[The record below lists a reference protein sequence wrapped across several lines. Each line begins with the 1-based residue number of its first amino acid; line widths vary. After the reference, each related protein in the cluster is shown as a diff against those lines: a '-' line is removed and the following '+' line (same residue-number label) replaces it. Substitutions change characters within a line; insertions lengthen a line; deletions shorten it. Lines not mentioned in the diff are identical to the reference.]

1 VVTTNPKK
9 TSSWLTVLISAGLG
23 LSVSPHQ
30 VLTRTDEVSRALS
43 QVLSSYEVIRTAP
56 GEIEQQIRTT
66 GELRF
71 RFDETDFYFNLEP
84 HDMRAPGYRA
94 VETGSGGVRRTLPP
108 QPLHTFKGVLAGRE
122 DTRGRFNL
130 TDGGVEGVV
139 YAPEGWVYV
148 EPLQNYLPGAPSGE
162 LVVYS
167 HADIKPGEDIKCG
180 VSLPKRLQRGV
191 EQVTAQVEAA
201 TPTKYE
207 FEVATEADYEYVQA
221 LGGSQEAN
229 REIEGILN
237 QVDGVYQSELLL
249 QLKVSF
255 QHAWTMEDPYHKTN
269 KNILLDDFGEHWN
282 EYFATSQIYD
292 VAHLW
297 TGKSLEVY
305 GTATRG
311 AACRFPT
318 LSYGLSAR
326 LTGIPEKY
334 ALTAHEIGHNFGA
347 THPHAKNPPI
357 AGCQGTIMRGSDY
370 ISGNGAV
377 LTFCEFSRQQIAAHV
392 AQYNDCLTPRPISL
406 QPPSDLKAT
415 VVSTSGV
422 DLSWRDRSTNETGFR
437 VERRPGET
445 NAWVQIGTAPA
456 DATTFSSRGLFPG
469 DTYRFR
475 VRAFNDSESSAY
487 SNEAAATTLSGTL
500 TRAYW
505 TIHTIAGGG
514 VGDNGP
520 AVEAQLH
527 SPGNLAM
534 DGWGNLH
541 VADTENHRI
550 RRIDRS
556 GTITTIAGTGEANYG
571 GDGGPA
577 TEARLK
583 YPAGVAVDGAGNLY
597 IADRSNHRIR
607 RVDRSG
613 TISTMAGTGER
624 GFGGDGGPAVAAQ
637 LNFPKAVAVDDSGNL
652 YIADEWN
659 NRIRR
664 VDPSGTITTFA
675 GIGRRGFSGDGGTA
689 VAARLNHPNGVAV
702 DDAGNLYIADSDNH
716 RIRRI
721 DSSGTI
727 TTIAG
732 TGERGF
738 SGDDG
743 SAASAQLSYPTGM
756 AIDSAGNLVFADTG
770 NNRIRRVDS
779 SGTITTLAGT
789 GEVNF
794 SGDEGSAV
802 AAELNGPSGVAIDPA
817 GNLVFADS
825 GNHRIR
831 RVDLTGTIATIA
843 GVSRSGFRGDGGPA
857 VAAELNHPEDVAID
871 GAGNFY
877 IADTANHRIRRV
889 DSSGT
894 ITTIAGTGENGFRGD
909 GGPAV
914 AAQLSE
920 PKGVTVDGTGNLYIA
935 DTENHRIRR
944 VDSSG
949 TITTIAGTGENG
961 FRGDGGPAVAAE
973 LNYPKDVA
981 IDAARNLYIADTT
994 NHRIRRIDPS
1004 GRITTI
1010 AGTGQ
1015 QGFSGDWGPAISA
1028 QLSGPYGVSVNG
1040 SGHVYIADTWNLRI
1054 RRVDPDG
1061 TITTFA
1067 GTGEWGFSGDE
1078 GPAIQARLRRPDG
1091 VAVDASGNVYI
1102 ADTYNQQ
1109 IRRVDP
1115 AGTITTFAGSL
1126 RSGFSGDHGPAVQA
1140 TFFWPRGVAGDG
1152 RGNVY
1157 VADTWNHR
1165 IRIVTLATPPTAL
1178 EAPSGLTATAVSSS
1192 SVDLSWQDNSGNETG
1207 FRVQRRQGDSDD
1219 WAPVGATPTNTT
1231 TFSDTGLLADTRY
1244 RYRVQAFN
1252 DTESSAYSNQAAV
1265 TTSSLH
1271 PPGNVTATAVSS
1283 SGIHLSWRDNS
1294 INETGFRV
1302 QRQRDGSSHWVA
1314 AGTTPANATHFSDAG
1329 LLSGTRYRYR
1339 VQAFNRTESSA
1350 FSNPA
1355 TATTL
1360 SVHPPGDLTARAV
1373 SNSRID
1379 LRWQDNNPNE
1389 TGFRVQ
1395 RRQDGASLWLT
1406 VVTTAANATG
1416 FVDVGLLLP
1425 STRYRYRV
1433 QAFNQTESSVFS
1445 NEATATTL
1453 SGSSAQ
1459 DSWIIDTIAGG
1470 SVGDGGPAAAATVY
1484 APSDVALDGDG
1495 NLYIADTENNRI
1507 RRVDPTGII
1516 TTIAGTGERG
1526 YSGDGGP
1533 AVAAQL
1539 SLPSVV
1545 ALDGDGNL
1553 YIADT
1558 ENNRIRRVDSSGI
1571 ITTIAGTGEDGFSG
1585 DGGPAVASLLNRPS
1599 GVAVDGNGNL
1609 YIADTENQRI
1619 RRVDAA
1625 GKITTISG
1633 TGEEGNSGDNGPAVG
1648 ARLDYPN
1655 GLAIDIAGDL
1665 YIVDSGNHRI
1675 RRVDSSGMI
1684 TTIAGTGEGGYSG
1697 DGGPAV
1703 TAQLLFPT
1711 GIVADGAGNLYVADT
1726 NNQRIRRINS
1736 SGTIT
1741 TLAGTGEQVFGG
1753 EGGPAVEAQLAYP
1766 RGVAVDGSGHVY
1778 IADSGNSRVRR
1789 IDSSGM
1795 ITTVAGTGEG
1805 GYSGDGGPAGTAQL
1819 NSPSGVAVDG
1829 SGNVY
1834 IADTQNHRIRRVDAT
1849 GMIVTIAGTGESG
1862 YSGDGGPAVAARL
1875 NAPSGVAVDGSGNL
1889 YIADTVNE
1897 RIRRVDS
1904 SGTITTI
1911 AGTGMGY
1918 SGDGGPA
1925 VYAQLSAPAGVAVDG
1940 SGNLY
1945 IADYF
1950 NRRIRRVDAFG
1961 IITTIA
1967 GTGERGFSGDGG
1979 PAIEAQV
1986 SNPTG
1991 VAMDGAGNLYIAD
2004 RGNGRV
2010 RRVDTGGIITTIAG
2024 GGSGGDGG
2032 PAVEA
2037 RLNGPEGV
2045 AVDSAGNVYI
2055 ALYRIRRADPLGTIT
2070 TVAGVGWGFSG
2081 DGGPAVQAR
2090 LRSSGGVAVDGLGN
2104 VYIADS
2110 GNHRIRVVKRASMST
2125 TLPPPTNLMATEV
2138 SRSRVNLA
2146 WQDNSTNET
2155 GFRVQRRL
2163 SGMGHWIVVGTTAA
2177 NAIAFSDVGLLPGTT
2192 YHYRVQSFNH
2202 TSSSFFSNSIAAVT
2216 PAPAPTVTDFAPT
2229 MGPVGTRVTLT
2240 GTHLL
2245 GATAVEFNQLPAA
2258 RFEVVSGTTIKAV
2271 VPLEATS
2278 GPISVVTPG
2287 GTAVSAESFTVAHS
2301 GIGSRLFVP
2310 IVLRAQGRTPGS
2322 VFTSELTLTNRGTTT
2337 AAIAYT
2343 YTAAFGWG
2351 SGTAVDSLE
2360 PGRQRIIGDAIA
2372 YLTALG
2378 LPIGRGS
2385 AGGTLAVDFSNLSS
2399 PSDAA
2404 VTVRVATP
2412 VEEGGGRAGL
2422 AFPGLNPDG
2431 LLTGPAFITGLRQNR
2446 QDRSNVAV
2454 QNADAGGEEDLTL
2467 TVTVYS
2473 GDPDAPGSLVLPDL
2487 SLPPGGFHQYNG
2499 VLTEAG
2505 FDNGYVK
2512 VERVD
2517 GTAPYYSYGVI
2528 NDNFNSDGSFVFPV
2542 RVASLVGKMGQT
2554 LPVAIET
2561 RDFAS
2566 ELTVTNFSPAPK
2578 TVDFRFVAEAVETDD
2593 DTAAFSLE
2601 LEAGEQRILPG
2612 IVNWLRQE
2620 EVAGIGAAD
2629 EAFVGAVLATVAE
2642 GDMSGIVMGART
2654 GSPDGRGGQY
2664 GLFYNGVPNGT
2675 ASTTSAWIH
2684 GLQQN
2689 EENRSNLALVNTGE
2703 VDDSDTTFEIDIYD
2717 GEGDSEPRTRSV
2729 RLGPRR
2735 WRQINGILGGRR
2747 QGYVEVR
2754 KGSGNNPFIVYG
2766 VINDGA
2772 KRGQRSGD
2780 GAFIL
2785 SQP

>member
-1 VVTTNPKK
+1 MATTNPNK
-9 TSSWLTVLISAGLG
+9 TPCWLSILLLTGLG

-84 HDMRAPGYRA
+84 HDMRAPNYRA
-94 VETGSGGVRRTLPP
+94 VETAPGGVRRVLSP
-108 QPLHTFKGVLAGRE
+108 QPVHTFKGVLAGRE

-130 TDGGVEGVV
+130 ADGGVEGVV

-148 EPLQNYLPGAPSGE
+148 EPLRNYLPSATAGE

-167 HADIKPGEDIKCG
+167 HADIRPGEDIECG

-191 EQVTAQVEAA
+191 EQVTAQVEAG

-221 LGGSQEAN
+221 LGGSREAN

-269 KNILLDDFGEHWN
+269 NNILLHDFGEYWN
-282 EYFATSQIYD
+282 ENFATSQIYD

-318 LSYGLSAR
+318 LSYGLSVR

-334 ALTAHEIGHNFGA
+334 ALAAHEIGHNFGA

-377 LTFCEFSRQQIAAHV
+377 LTFCEYSRKQIAGHV

-406 QPPSDLKAT
+406 QPPSGLTAKA
-415 VVSTSGV
+415 VSTSGI
-422 DLSWRDRSTNETGFR
+422 DLSWRDRSTNETDFR
-437 VERRPGET
+437 VERRPGER
-445 NAWVQIGTAPA
+445 NAWVQIGTATA

-469 DTYRFR
+469 DTYRYR
-475 VRAFNDSESSAY
+475 VRAFNDTESSAF

-505 TIHTIAGGG
+505 IIDTIAGGG
-514 VGDNGP
+514 VGDNGL

-527 SPGNLAM
+527 SPGSLAM

-556 GTITTIAGTGEANYG
+556 GTITTIAGTGEEGHG

-583 YPAGVAVDGAGNLY
+583 HPAGVAVDGAGNLY

-637 LNFPKAVAVDDSGNL
+637 LNFPAAVAVDSSGNL
-652 YIADEWN
+652 YVADDWN

-664 VDPSGTITTFA
+664 VDRSGTITTIA
-675 GIGRRGFSGDGGTA
+675 GTGRRGFGGDGGAA
-689 VAARLNHPNGVAV
+689 VAARLHHPNGVAV
-702 DDAGNLYIADSDNH
+702 DGAGNLYIADSDNH

-721 DSSGTI
+721 NSSGTI

-738 SGDDG
+738 NGDDG

-794 SGDEGSAV
+794 SGDEGPAV

-871 GAGNFY
+871 GA
-877 IADTANHRIRRV
+877 ANHRIRRV

-894 ITTIAGTGENGFRGD
+894 ITTIAGTRENGFRGD

-914 AAQLSE
+914 AGQLSE

-949 TITTIAGTGENG
+949 TIITIAGNG
-961 FRGDGGPAVAAE
+961 TAGYSGDGGPAGTAQVSFPSGLA
-973 LNYPKDVA
+973 L
-981 IDAARNLYIADTT
+981 DASGNLFIADTG
-994 NHRIRRIDPS
+994 NNRIRRIDPS

-1015 QGFSGDWGPAISA
+1015 QGFSGDWGPAVSA
-1028 QLSGPYGVSVNG
+1028 QLSGPKGVSVDG

-1054 RRVDPDG
+1054 RRVDPAG

-1078 GPAIQARLRRPDG
+1078 GPAIRARLRRPDG
-1091 VAVDASGNVYI
+1091 VAVDVSGNVYI
-1102 ADTYNQQ
+1102 ADTYNQL

-1178 EAPSGLTATAVSSS
+1178 EAPSGLTATAVSGSA
-1192 SVDLSWQDNSGNETG
+1192 VDLSWQDNSGNETG

-1219 WAPVGATPTNTT
+1219 WAPVGATATNTT

-1271 PPGNVTATAVSS
+1271 PPSHVTATAVSS
-1283 SGIHLSWRDNS
+1283 SGIDLRWQDNS

-1302 QRQRDGSSHWVA
+1302 QRRRDGSSHWVA
-1314 AGTTPANATHFSDAG
+1314 AGTTPANATKFSDAR

-1339 VQAFNRTESSA
+1339 VQAFNQAESSA

-1360 SVHPPGDLTARAV
+1360 SVHTPGGLTARAV
-1373 SNSRID
+1373 SSSRID
-1379 LRWQDNNPNE
+1379 LRWQDNNSNE

-1395 RRQDGASLWLT
+1395 RRQEGAWLWLT
-1406 VVTTAANATG
+1406 VGTTAANATG

-1425 STRYRYRV
+1425 GTRYRYRV

-1445 NEATATTL
+1445 NEAATTTL
-1453 SGSSAQ
+1453 SGASAQ
-1459 DSWIIDTIAGG
+1459 DSWIIDTMAGG
-1470 SVGDGGPAAAATVY
+1470 SVGDGGPAVAATVNG
-1484 APSDVALDGDG
+1484 PSDVALDGDG

-1516 TTIAGTGERG
+1516 TTIAGTGVRG

-1545 ALDGDGNL
+1545 ALDGEGNL

-1558 ENNRIRRVDSSGI
+1558 YNNRIRRVDSSGI
-1571 ITTIAGTGEDGFSG
+1571 ISTIAGTGEDGFSG

-1625 GKITTISG
+1625 GTITTIAG
-1633 TGEEGNSGDNGPAVG
+1633 TGEEGYGGDSGPAV
-1648 ARLDYPN
+1648 AALLDYPN
-1655 GLAIDIAGDL
+1655 GLAIDIVGNL

-1726 NNQRIRRINS
+1726 DNQRIRRINS

-1849 GMIVTIAGTGESG
+1849 GMIITIAGTGESG

-1875 NAPSGVAVDGSGNL
+1875 NAPAGVAVDGSGNL
-1889 YIADTVNE
+1889 FIADTVNE

-1904 SGTITTI
+1904 SGNITTI

-1925 VYAQLSAPAGVAVDG
+1925 VAAQLSAPAGIAVDG

-1945 IADYF
+1945 IADDF

-2004 RGNGRV
+2004 WGNGRV
-2010 RRVDTGGIITTIAG
+2010 RRVDTEGIITTIAG

-2055 ALYRIRRADPLGTIT
+2055 AHHRIRRVDPLGTIT
-2070 TVAGVGWGFSG
+2070 TSAGGGGWGFSG

-2090 LRSSGGVAVDGLGN
+2090 LRSPEGVAVDGLGN

-2110 GNHRIRVVKRASMST
+2110 ANHRIRVLTRTSMSA
-2125 TLPPPTNLMATEV
+2125 TLPPPTNLTVTAV
-2138 SRSRVNLA
+2138 SRSGVDLA

-2163 SGMGHWIVVGTTAA
+2163 SGTGDWVVVGTTAA

-2202 TSSSFFSNSIAAVT
+2202 TKSSFFSNAIAAVT

-2229 MGPVGTRVTLT
+2229 KGPPGIRVTLT

-2258 RFEVVSGTTIKAV
+2258 RFEVVSGTSIEAV

-2287 GTAVSAESFTVAHS
+2287 GTAVSAESFTVTHS

-2322 VFTSELTLTNRGTTT
+2322 FFTSELTLTNRGTTT
-2337 AAIAYT
+2337 AAVAYT
-2343 YTAAFGWG
+2343 YTAAFGGG

-2360 PGRQRIIGDAIA
+2360 SGRQRVIPDAIA

-2399 PSDAA
+2399 PSDAG

-2412 VEEGGGRAGL
+2412 VEDGSGRAGL
-2422 AFPGLNPDG
+2422 AFPGLNLDG
-2431 LLTGPAFITGLRQNR
+2431 LLTGPALITGLRENR
-2446 QDRSNVAV
+2446 QDRSNLAV
-2454 QNADAGGEEDLTL
+2454 QHAGVGVDESITL
-2467 TVTVYS
+2467 RVTVYTGNPAS
-2473 GDPDAPGSLVLPDL
+2473 AVRSMVLPDRT
-2487 SLPPGGFHQYNG
+2487 LPPGGFYQYNR

-2512 VERVD
+2512 VERVE

-2528 NDNFNSDGSFVFPV
+2528 NDNYNSDGSFVFPV
-2542 RVASLVGKMGQT
+2542 REDSLVGKRGQT
-2554 LPVAIET
+2554 LPVIIET
-2561 RDFAS
+2561 NDFSS
-2566 ELTVTNFSPAPK
+2566 ELTVTNFSPVSK
-2578 TVDFRFVAEAVETDD
+2578 TVDFRFVAEAVETDE
-2593 DTAAFSLE
+2593 DTAAFSLR

-2629 EAFVGAVLATVAE
+2629 EAFAGAVLATVAE
-2642 GDMSGIVMGART
+2642 GDMSGIMMGART
-2654 GSPDGRGGQY
+2654 GSPDGRRGQY
-2664 GLFYNGVPNGT
+2664 GLFYNGVPYGT
-2675 ASTTSAWIH
+2675 ASPTSAWIY

-2703 VDDSDTTFEIDIYD
+2703 VDDSEITLEIDIYD

-2735 WRQINGILGGRR
+2735 WRQLNGILGERR

-2754 KGSGNNPFIVYG
+2754 KVSGNNPFITYG

-2785 SQP
+2785 SRP